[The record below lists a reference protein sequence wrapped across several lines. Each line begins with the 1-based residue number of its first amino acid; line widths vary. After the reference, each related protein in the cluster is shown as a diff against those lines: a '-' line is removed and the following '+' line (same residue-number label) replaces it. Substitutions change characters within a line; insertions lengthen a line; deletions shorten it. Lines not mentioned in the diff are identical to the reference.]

1 MIRLCSQK
9 DIDTIYE
16 IINDSARA
24 YEGHI
29 PDDCYHQPYMPQD
42 ELLSEIADGVVF
54 YGYEEDGSLAAVM
67 GIQDRGPV
75 TLIRHAYTRTERRG
89 EGIGSKLLEHLL
101 GITTKPVRI
110 GTWRGATWAVMF
122 YQKHG
127 FKLFSEEQ
135 KDRLL
140 RQYWS
145 IPDRQVVTSVVLV
158 DEQYQQELASVQW
171 LA

>member
-1 MIRLCSQK
+1 MIRLCNQR
-9 DIDTIYE
+9 DIDTIHE

-54 YGYEEDGSLAAVM
+54 YGYEEDGSLVAVM

-75 TLIRHAYTRTERRG
+75 TLIRHAYTRPERRG

-101 GITTKPVRI
+101 GITTKPVMI

-127 FKLFSEEQ
+127 FKLAGEED

-140 RQYWS
+140 REYWS
-145 IPDRQVVTSVVLV
+145 IPPRQVETSVVLV
-158 DEQYQQELASVQW
+158 DERYQQGLSD
-171 LA
+171 LG

>member
-1 MIRLCSQK
+1 VIRLCSQK
-9 DIDTIYE
+9 DVDRIYE

-42 ELLSEIADGVVF
+42 ELLSEMADGVVF

-101 GITTKPVRI
+101 GITTKPVMI

-127 FKLFSEEQ
+127 FKLASEEQ

-145 IPDRQVVTSVVLV
+145 IPERQVVTSVVLV

-171 LA
+171 LT

>member
-1 MIRLCSQK
+1 MIRLCSHR
-9 DIDTIYE
+9 DIDTIYD

-42 ELLSEIADGVVF
+42 ELRSEIADGVVF
-54 YGYEEDGSLAAVM
+54 YGYEEDGSLVGVM

-75 TLIRHAYTRTERRG
+75 TLVRHAYTRTERCG

-101 GITTKPVRI
+101 GITTKPVMI
-110 GTWRGATWAVMF
+110 GTWRGATRAVMF
-122 YQKHG
+122 YLKPG
-127 FKLFSEEQ
+127 FRLASVED

-140 RQYWS
+140 REYW
-145 IPDRQVVTSVVLV
+145 PTPHRQVETSVVLV
-158 DEQYQQELASVQW
+158 DERTQQGLSD
-171 LA
+171 LG

>member
-1 MIRLCSQK
+1 MIRLCSQR
-9 DIDTIYE
+9 DIDTVYE

-42 ELLSEIADGVVF
+42 ELLTEIADGVVF
-54 YGYEEDGSLAAVM
+54 YGYEEDGSLVAVM

-101 GITTKPVRI
+101 GITTKPVMI

-127 FKLFSEEQ
+127 FKLAGEED

-140 RQYWS
+140 REYWS
-145 IPDRQVVTSVVLV
+145 IPHRQIETSVVLV
-158 DEQYQQELASVQW
+158 DERYQQDLSD
-171 LA
+171 LG

>member
-1 MIRLCSQK
+1 VIRLCSQR
-9 DIDTIYE
+9 DINTIYE
-16 IINDSARA
+16 IINDSANA

-29 PDDCYHQPYMPQD
+29 PADCYHQPYMPQD
-42 ELLSEIADGVVF
+42 KLLSEIADGVVF
-54 YGYEEDGSLAAVM
+54 YGYEEDGSLIAVM

-101 GITTKPVRI
+101 GITTKPVMI
-110 GTWRGATWAVMF
+110 GTWRGATWAVTF

-127 FKLFSEEQ
+127 FKLASEED

-140 RQYWS
+140 QEYWS
-145 IPDRQVVTSVVLV
+145 IPHRQVETSVVLV
-158 DEQYQQELASVQW
+158 DERYQQGLSD
-171 LA
+171 LG

>member
-1 MIRLCSQK
+1 MIRLCSER

-16 IINDSARA
+16 VINESARA
-24 YEGHI
+24 YEGYI

-42 ELLSEIADGVVF
+42 ELRSEIAAGVVF
-54 YGYEEDGSLAAVM
+54 YGYEEDGSLVGVM
-67 GIQDRGPV
+67 GIQDKGPV
-75 TLIRHAYTRTERRG
+75 TLVRHAYTRTERRG

-101 GITTKPVRI
+101 GITTKPVMI

-127 FKLFSEEQ
+127 FKLAGEED

-140 RQYWS
+140 REYWS
-145 IPDRQVVTSVVLV
+145 IPHRQVETSVVLV
-158 DEQYQQELASVQW
+158 DERCQQGLSG
-171 LA
+171 LD

>member
-1 MIRLCSQK
+1 MIRLCGRR

-29 PDDCYHQPYMPQD
+29 PDDCYHQPYMPRD

-54 YGYEEDGSLAAVM
+54 YGYEEDGSLVAVM
-67 GIQDRGPV
+67 GTQDRGSV
-75 TLIRHAYTRTERRG
+75 ILIRHAYTRTERRG

-101 GITTKPVRI
+101 GITTTPVMI

-127 FKLFSEEQ
+127 FKLVSEED

-140 RQYWS
+140 QEFWS
-145 IPDRQVVTSVVLV
+145 IPQKQVETSVVLAG
-158 DEQYQQELASVQW
+158 ERSQQGLPD
-171 LA
+171 LG

>member
-1 MIRLCSQK
+1 VIRLCSQK

-42 ELLSEIADGVVF
+42 ELLSEMADGVVF
-54 YGYEEDGSLAAVM
+54 YGYEENGSLAAVM

-101 GITTKPVRI
+101 GITTGPVMI

-127 FKLFSEEQ
+127 FKLVSEEQ

-145 IPDRQVVTSVVLV
+145 IPERQAVTSVVLV

>member
-1 MIRLCSQK
+1 VIRLCSER

-16 IINDSARA
+16 VINDSARA

-42 ELLSEIADGVVF
+42 ELRSEIADGVVF
-54 YGYEEDGSLAAVM
+54 YGYEEDGSLVGVM

-75 TLIRHAYTRTERRG
+75 TLVRHAYTRTERRG

-101 GITTKPVRI
+101 GITTKPVMI

-127 FKLFSEEQ
+127 FKLAGEEDE
-135 KDRLL
+135 DRLL
-140 RQYWS
+140 REYWS
-145 IPDRQVVTSVVLV
+145 IPHRQVETSVVLV
-158 DEQYQQELASVQW
+158 DERCQQGLSELG
-171 LA
+171 